1 VGEKVI
7 WLKMKAGGAWKGFY
21 VIEEVICFRVK
32 AGGAWE
38 GVLVD
43 LGGDLA

>member
-7 WLKMKAGGAWKGFY
+7 WLKMKAGRVWLG
-21 VIEEVICFRVK
+21 VIGYRGGDFFRVK

-38 GVLVD
+38 WVL
-43 LGGDLA
+43 GE